1 VGALAGGETEASHN
15 VAMKPLLYDELVPWY
30 YLLDPTE
37 DHLDEAAGYQA
48 AFERAIEPRA
58 ETLLEL
64 GAGGG
69 NNACFLKRRFRCTL
83 TDISAP
89 MLGLSRKLNPDCEHA
104 LGDMRTLRLG
114 RAFDAVL
121 VHDAVMYLTSE
132 SDLRAAAETA
142 FAHTRPGGA
151 AIFAPDCVRE
161 SFGEISR
168 IHRGDDEDGGRALRC
183 MEWTWDPDPKDTSYT
198 VEYAFLLRDRSGVRA
213 VHDRHIEGLFP
224 RATWVDVLTTAG
236 FEVETT
242 PRDGEEEDVSELF
255 LCRRP

>member
-1 VGALAGGETEASHN
+1 ML
-15 VAMKPLLYDELVPWY
+15 PLLYDELVPWY

-37 DHLDEAAGYQA
+37 DHSDEAAIYQA

-64 GAGGG
+64 GSGGG
-69 NNACFLKRRFRCTL
+69 NNASFLKRRFRCTL

-89 MLGLSRKLNPDCEHA
+89 MLGLGRALNPDCEHA
-104 LGDMRTLRLG
+104 IGDMRTLRLG
-114 RAFDAVL
+114 RTFDAVL

-132 SDLRAAAETA
+132 SELRAAAETA

-151 AIFAPDCVRE
+151 AIFAPDFVRE

-168 IHRGDDEDGGRALRC
+168 MHSGEDEDGGRALRC
-183 MEWTWDPDPKDTSYT
+183 MEWTWDPDPRDTSYT
-198 VEYAFLLRDRSGVRA
+198 VEYAFLLRDRSGMRA

-224 RATWVDVLTTAG
+224 RATWVDVLSAAG
-236 FEVETT
+236 FRVETT
-242 PRDGEEEDVSELF
+242 PRDEGEEDVSELF
-255 LCRRP
+255 LCRRPQAFDRP